1 MKNKFILCSLLAMT
15 LSACGQIGTKSIDQD
30 TTAKAVL
37 DYENN
42 VIILP
47 LDEYKSSPVDYVD
60 YQKAYDIAYSQC
72 FARHGKT
79 YIKQTYTV
87 AGTRTYGLWNVAD
100 AEKYGFSTPGLEDGT
115 EQEQNDPATMESCG
129 SEVSFLDDLSPMK
142 ADTEEI
148 IGRISSEAYSAARDN
163 PAWTESRK
171 EWWSCLEQAGLTP
184 RTGDSDWGTEQ
195 DTNLPQ
201 GDSSAAQEES
211 IRLATIEARCSQD
224 TGMAQELADLEA
236 SYQAP
241 LVRKNQSALNE
252 IKDDLQQRRQKL
264 SDYLAA
270 NQ

>member
-1 MKNKFILCSLLAMT
+1 MKNKLILCSLLAIT
-15 LSACGQIGTKSIDQD
+15 LSACGQSGTQNIDQD

-47 LDEYKSSPVDYVD
+47 LDEYKSSPVDYVN
-60 YQKAYDIAYSQC
+60 YQKAYDIAYSKC
-72 FARHGKT
+72 FASKGKS
-79 YIKQTYTV
+79 YINQTYSII
-87 AGTRTYGLWNVAD
+87 GTRTYGLWNLA
-100 AEKYGFSTPGLEDGT
+100 AAQKYGYSAPGQVEGD

-148 IGRISSEAYSAARDN
+148 INRISSDAYSAARDN

-171 EWWSCLEQAGLTP
+171 EWWDCLEQAGLTP
-184 RTGDSDWGTEQ
+184 RTGDNDWGTEQ
-195 DTNLPQ
+195 DANLPQ
-201 GDSSAAQEES
+201 GDSPEAREEA

-241 LVRKNQSALNE
+241 LIRKNQSALNE

>member
-1 MKNKFILCSLLAMT
+1 MKNKLILCSLLAMT
-15 LSACGQIGTKSIDQD
+15 LSACGHIGTKNIDQD
-30 TTAKAVL
+30 TTAKALL

-47 LDEYKSSPVDYVD
+47 LDEYKSSPVDYMN
-60 YQKAYDIAYSQC
+60 YQKAYDIAYSKC
-72 FARHGKT
+72 FASKGKT
-79 YIKQTYTV
+79 YINQTYSII
-87 AGTRTYGLWNVAD
+87 GTRTYGLWNVAA
-100 AEKYGFSTPGLEDGT
+100 AEKYGFSAPGQVEGA
-115 EQEQNDPATMESCG
+115 EQEQNDPATMESCS

-148 IGRISSEAYSAARDN
+148 IGRISSEAYSAAYDN
-163 PAWTESRK
+163 PAWAESRK
-171 EWWSCLEQAGLTP
+171 EWWACLEQAGLTP

-195 DTNLPQ
+195 ELSRPRDNSP
-201 GDSSAAQEES
+201 AAQEES
-211 IRLATIEARCSQD
+211 IRLATIEAHCSQD

-241 LVRKNQSALNE
+241 LVRKNQGALNE
-252 IKDDLQQRRQKL
+252 IKDNLQQRRQKL